1 MLSVYLHL
9 LDFIADPSN
18 EPNKARGSARHV
30 LSAKNDW
37 FSCRGKAYD
46 TTASISS
53 DKNGVQAELA
63 KYAPDAESR
72 LLRSFDQPRYMPCLH
87 AK

>member
-18 EPNKARGSARHV
+18 EAHKARGSDKNV
-30 LSAKNDW
+30 WSAKNDW
-37 FSCRGKAYD
+37 SVAVVKHDA
-46 TTASISS
+46 TVSKSS

-63 KYAPDAESR
+63 K
-72 LLRSFDQPRYMPCLH
+72 
-87 AK
+87 